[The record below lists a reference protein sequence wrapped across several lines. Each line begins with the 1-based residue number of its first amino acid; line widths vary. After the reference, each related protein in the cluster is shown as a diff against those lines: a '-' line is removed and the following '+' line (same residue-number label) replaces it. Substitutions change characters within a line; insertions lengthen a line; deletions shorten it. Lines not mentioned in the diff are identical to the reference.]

1 MVRMQRNGRPVF
13 IFMVLVAVSI
23 ALPWQYALAAL
34 VPTDALASPVGEAGG
49 RARLQQVLARE
60 DVRAMLAA
68 QGLEPEEARLR
79 AASLTEAEV
88 RQLVDRIDRLPAGA
102 GGLGVVIG
110 VLIFVAIILVILKA
124 TGTVR

>member
-23 ALPWQYALAAL
+23 ALPWHYADPA
-34 VPTDALASPVGEAGG
+34 DEACG

-60 DVRAMLAA
+60 DVRAALAA
-68 QGLEPEEARLR
+68 QGLDPEEARMR
-79 AASLTEAEV
+79 AASLTDAEV

-124 TGTVR
+124 TGVVR